1 MFGRLQ
7 LLQDSFYS
15 PFGADEVGGPLGP
28 HVFFPVRAFLGP
40 NLIGLDDFVIRVAQ
54 QWKGKTMFFNE
65 FLVTFNAIAADAEK
79 LDFRLEFTPGI
90 AQLTGLGGAPWG
102 TGPSDK
108 NTEPALNRQNR
119 QALPPGRHRKCRRL
133 RFL

>member
-15 PFGADEVGGPLGP
+15 PVGADEVGGPLGP
-28 HVFFPVRAFLGP
+28 YVFFPVHAFLGL

-90 AQLTGLGGAPWG
+90 AQLTGLGRAPWS
-102 TGPSDK
+102 TVLRIK
-108 NTEPALNRQNR
+108 IQNQR
-119 QALPPGRHRKCRRL
+119 
-133 RFL
+133 